1 MGTIRIRKRDI
12 GKKMQIV
19 MTLVFTSALLV
30 FMIYPA
36 IKIVGYLET
45 KMEISSDISQYAQL
59 ISTLYPDYA
68 QYLSVLEGGTV
79 KLTLNKK

>member
-19 MTLVFTSALLV
+19 MTLVFTSGLLV

-45 KMEISSDISQYAQL
+45 KMEISDKMYSILTVTITIILAL
-59 ISTLYPDYA
+59 IVGAGLYFI
-68 QYLSVLEGGTV
+68 
-79 KLTLNKK
+79 

>member
-36 IKIVGYLET
+36 IKIVGYLF
-45 KMEISSDISQYAQL
+45 
-59 ISTLYPDYA
+59 
-68 QYLSVLEGGTV
+68 
-79 KLTLNKK
+79 